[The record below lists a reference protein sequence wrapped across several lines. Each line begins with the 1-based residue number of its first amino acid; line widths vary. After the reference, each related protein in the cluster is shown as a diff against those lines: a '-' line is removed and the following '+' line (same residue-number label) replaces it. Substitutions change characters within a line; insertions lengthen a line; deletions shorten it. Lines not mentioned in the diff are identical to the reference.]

1 MSSPATT
8 NPWDYFPLV
17 MCINVRE
24 RAERFEEAKAELKKV
39 GLKKVV
45 FFRAERQPDRDK
57 AIIDSHMAC
66 LKYAVN
72 QGVPH
77 VLVFE
82 DDMLFQGDVQANM
95 ARIVEFHRQRPDCN
109 MFHLGAFIFRKSERV
124 TPHILRGGMVT
135 AHGYI
140 MRLGFAKE
148 VLARRPN
155 CSGMSVDLFYSVL
168 AGNNA
173 FVHVNPLACIQRPS
187 ESDGTWD
194 TRSLNKSG
202 WLGNAMIYTSLD
214 YRDRFRFK
222 TFSVM
227 ERVRIQNGINFFK
240 VFRAFLG
247 WKLAKAEAK
256 AKKGMVPA
264 PTAEAPTGEYTVE
277 NL

>member
-1 MSSPATT
+1 MSSATT
-8 NPWDYFPLV
+8 ANPWDYFPLV
-17 MCINVRE
+17 MCINVKE
-24 RAERFEEAKAELKKV
+24 RAERFEEAKAELKRA
-39 GLKKVV
+39 GLKQVV

-66 LKYAVN
+66 LKYAVS
-72 QGVPH
+72 QGVSH

-82 DDMLFQGDVQANM
+82 DDMLFQGDIQANM
-95 ARIVEFHRQRPDCN
+95 ARVVEFHRQRPDCN
-109 MFHLGAFIFRKSERV
+109 IFYLGAFIFRKSEQV

-135 AHGYI
+135 AHGYV
-140 MRLGFAKE
+140 MRTGFAKE

-168 AGNNA
+168 VGNNA
-173 FVHVNPLACIQRPS
+173 FVHVDPLACIQRPS

-214 YRDRFRFK
+214 FRGRFRFDR
-222 TFSVM
+222 FSFL
-227 ERVRIQNGINFFK
+227 ERVRIQNGITFFK
-240 VFRAFLG
+240 VFRAFLAR
-247 WKLAKAEAK
+247 KLAKAEAR
-256 AKKGMVPA
+256 AKKAAVPVPA
-264 PTAEAPTGEYTVE
+264 EAAPTGEYTVE